1 VAEPDRIREIDD
13 ASDGFIYMV
22 SSASTTGSRH
32 GFGREQLD
40 YFTRIANM
48 DLKNPQIVGFGI
60 SNSDSFRQATSAA
73 KGGIIGSAF
82 INYISESGISDLG
95 TFIKRIR

>member
-1 VAEPDRIREIDD
+1 
-13 ASDGFIYMV
+13 
-22 SSASTTGSRH
+22 
-32 GFGREQLD
+32 
-40 YFTRIANM
+40 M